1 MPEILPSAFYDRDDV
16 VQVSRE
22 LIGKFLCTNINGKL
36 TSGMIVETEAYQGRT
51 DKASHA
57 YPDVRTKRT
66 ETMYGPPGRAYV
78 YLCYGIHHLFNVVT
92 NREGLADAVLIRA
105 VEPDNGV
112 EEMLS
117 RRNRKMVEPSISNGP
132 GKLSQALGIK
142 TDHDKI
148 SLQSDKVWI
157 EDRDIE
163 IGDGQVLSDK
173 RIGVDYAGADAN
185 LPWRFLLNDS
195 KWVSKKIQT

>member
-1 MPEILPSAFYDRDDV
+1 MPEILPLAFYGRDDV

-36 TSGMIVETEAYQGRT
+36 TSGMIVETEAYSGRT

-57 YPDVRTKRT
+57 YPDVKTKRT

-92 NREGLADAVLIRA
+92 NQEGLADAVLIRA
-105 VEPDNGV
+105 VEPDTGV

-148 SLQSDKVWI
+148 SLQSDELWI
-157 EDRDIE
+157 EDRNIE
-163 IGDGQVLSDK
+163 IAESQILSDK
-173 RIGVDYAGADAN
+173 RVGVDYAGEDAN

-195 KWVSKKIQT
+195 KWVSKKIQI